1 MKQLILAVPF
11 LAAIGCTS
19 SATDTRPSISE
30 LKPGLNMIDI
40 EDPSW
45 GVDAAY
51 VKDGHVVYLE
61 ERLGAM
67 KPQVYRDSA
76 PDEPANEI
84 DMRFVDETGKTFFV
98 QRGGDQ
104 FVDPTWNDD
113 INMS

>member
-19 SATDTRPSISE
+19 SATDTRPPISE

-67 KPQVYRDSA
+67 KPQVYRDAA
-76 PDEPANEI
+76 PDEIDIATAIDRFGANLHRSRSAACE
-84 DMRFVDETGKTFFV
+84 RPSASRART
-98 QRGGDQ
+98 
-104 FVDPTWNDD
+104 
-113 INMS
+113 